1 MKREQALETIR
12 GAEEELRRMGI
23 VGAAIFGSVA
33 RGEETA
39 DSDVDIAVVPGPG
52 RKIAPRSLLSL
63 YGILGDAF
71 HYEIPIDVVVLPAR
85 NADLNA
91 AIERDSVFAFS

>member
-12 GAEEELRRMGI
+12 GAEGELRRFGI

-33 RGEETA
+33 RGEETEY
-39 DSDVDIAVVPGPG
+39 SDVDIAVVPEPG
-52 RKIAPRSLLSL
+52 RTIEPRSLLSL
-63 YGILGDAF
+63 YGIFGDAF
-71 HYEIPIDVVVLPAR
+71 RHEIPIDLVVLPAK
-85 NADLNA
+85 NPDLNA